1 MPTACHAARRCVCV
15 SGNGSRLSSGQGAGA
30 ITLGVSSPLNGAGTA
45 AEPMYDLSRLAQ
57 ALGCEPL
64 GPCALGFSH
73 SMFCPG
79 PLMVGKLLA
88 TRYTEHLFGFAR
100 YFVWAVM

>member
-30 ITLGVSSPLNGAGTA
+30 ITLGLSPALSMEQVLQNLG
-45 AEPMYDLSRLAQ
+45 MYDLSRLAQ

-64 GPCALGFSH
+64 GPGAFRLLYFALG
-73 SMFCPG
+73 
-79 PLMVGKLLA
+79 LRRLLA
-88 TRYTEHLFGFAR
+88 TQYMGSTCWNLPDASQREQ
-100 YFVWAVM
+100 VM